1 MLRYLIA
8 LFVHVFGA
16 MAMFAAAGV
25 VLTGTALLRC
35 AHTVEQLRERAALA
49 NSVDKLFPFIILV
62 ILAPA
67 IYMVFTAWGWTT
79 AWIDT
84 ALIILLLMLPLGPAI
99 NGRRLE
105 AMHRAA
111 QAAPSGPLS
120 AMLRAQR
127 DDPVLWTSICVFIGG
142 ASGIVFLMTVKPDLP
157 GSLAT
162 VVVALLLGFSAG
174 WFSKRA
180 AVEQSPRLT
189 EEKP

>member
-1 MLRYLIA
+1 MVYHIA

-25 VLTGTALLRC
+25 VLTGTALLRR
-35 AHTVEQLRERAALA
+35 AQTVEQLRERAALA

-67 IYMVFTAWGWTT
+67 IYMVFTTWGWTT
-79 AWIDT
+79 AWIDI
-84 ALIILLLMLPLGPAI
+84 ALMILLLMLPLGPAI
-99 NGRRLE
+99 NGRRLD
-105 AMHRAA
+105 AIHRAA

-120 AMLRAQR
+120 AALRVQR

-142 ASGIVFLMTVKPDLP
+142 TSGIVFLMTVKPDLP
-157 GSLAT
+157 GSLGT
-162 VVVALLLGFSAG
+162 VGVALLFGFSVG
-174 WFSKRA
+174 LLSKRA
-180 AVEQSPRLT
+180 AGVRPLGLV